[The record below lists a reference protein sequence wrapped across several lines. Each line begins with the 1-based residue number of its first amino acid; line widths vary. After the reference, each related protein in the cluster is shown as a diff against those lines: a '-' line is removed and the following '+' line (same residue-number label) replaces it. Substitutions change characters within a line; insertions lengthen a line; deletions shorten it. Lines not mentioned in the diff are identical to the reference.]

1 MDDKPREELE
11 RRMDELAGSMQRPTS
26 QYSKRKWK
34 QLAAAS
40 LECWTTT
47 CWTTGGRVG
56 RPFSSPMSGRPVKL
70 PLEIRPRALS
80 SHVDCFAHGIGQHD
94 ELGGPS
100 VFVPSKR
107 HDVSLDRH
115 GWRGA

>member
-34 QLAAAS
+34 QSAAAS

-47 CWTTGGRVG
+47 ECWTTIGCGE
-56 RPFSSPMSGRPVKL
+56 RPFPEPVQVAGQILFMPEESRVRVQQRSERSLMSQP
-70 PLEIRPRALS
+70 
-80 SHVDCFAHGIGQHD
+80 
-94 ELGGPS
+94 
-100 VFVPSKR
+100 
-107 HDVSLDRH
+107 
-115 GWRGA
+115 